1 MLAKLLTIG
10 ATVLL
15 SLSAATNAQQPA
27 YPTVASRA
35 LWLPVT
41 PVANYTLAAMQ
52 HVGAQPKSQ
61 SQYIP
66 GTYWGPAGPWADQ
79 DPICHGQNRQ
89 VGLILSRVD
98 GHGPASATLM
108 TTRIAAVL
116 STTST

>member
-61 SQYIP
+61 SQYLDAIP
-66 GTYWGPAGPWADQ
+66 GAYWGPAGPWADQ
-79 DPICHGQNRQ
+79 DTYMPRAKPSGW
-89 VGLILSRVD
+89 VDPEPSRWPWTGERD
-98 GHGPASATLM
+98 PYDYADRSGP
-108 TTRIAAVL
+108 
-116 STTST
+116 